1 LNKSNQV
8 LIKGEAESGIDQ
20 VLAFMQQTPLSSP
33 VDSLLEAITPQGNT
47 QVALDLKI
55 PLVEGAP
62 TKVDGAAQ
70 LKDARLTV
78 KSLDLPVSKI
88 NGELKFNER
97 GVFSD
102 TIHAAAMGHP
112 IQINIESSA
121 DQTIVNVEGNVG
133 VDNLQQQFDMPWW
146 EIASGST
153 DYRLK
158 LELPHGNVAPKL
170 LVESTLSGVSL
181 DLPASLVKTR
191 EQIVPLSLTFSLSNK
206 PLLPLQLN
214 YDNKLKAALQLDT
227 VKRALYSG
235 HVLVGV
241 GEVVQAQEAGVKLEI
256 NRDRLA
262 LQDWLGVAAAQG
274 AGDGVTELKIHSDHA
289 LWKKTDI
296 GVFDLA
302 LKHNGNY
309 WDGTIAGSFA
319 KGHIRIPADFKG
331 ADQLNLDMEL
341 LDLSALKQIG
351 SKDDSAAQALPAEL
365 MPLLKITSSRTLWQS
380 IDLGRLS
387 LETERISGGIGF
399 KQVELSGEKQKLVLS
414 GDWQTIGA
422 QSITHARGHLDVPRV
437 GPLLAQLD
445 ITKDVTDASAAVDF
459 SVNWNA
465 APYQFSL
472 ADLQGQLD
480 ITLKNGRILSIEPG
494 FGRLLGMLAMAQ
506 WIKRAQLDFSDIY
519 EEGLTF
525 NSIKGHFDL
534 AGGIA
539 STHNLIVD
547 AIPAKIAISGDTD
560 LVNQTVDHI
569 INVTPKSADA
579 VPIAGTIMGKVAAL
593 VGRSLTGKDQEGFF
607 FGSQY
612 LVKGAWGKAEIIP
625 MHKND
630 GLLQKTWNGITDFP
644 WLRQQEEK

>member
-1 LNKSNQV
+1 
-8 LIKGEAESGIDQ
+8 
-20 VLAFMQQTPLSSP
+20 
-33 VDSLLEAITPQGNT
+33 
-47 QVALDLKI
+47 
-55 PLVEGAP
+55 
-62 TKVDGAAQ
+62 
-70 LKDARLTV
+70 
-78 KSLDLPVSKI
+78 
-88 NGELKFNER
+88 
-97 GVFSD
+97 
-102 TIHAAAMGHP
+102 
-112 IQINIESSA
+112 
-121 DQTIVNVEGNVG
+121 
-133 VDNLQQQFDMPWW
+133 
-146 EIASGST
+146 
-153 DYRLK
+153 
-158 LELPHGNVAPKL
+158 
-170 LVESTLSGVSL
+170 
-181 DLPASLVKTR
+181 
-191 EQIVPLSLTFSLSNK
+191 
-206 PLLPLQLN
+206 
-214 YDNKLKAALQLDT
+214 
-227 VKRALYSG
+227 
-235 HVLVGV
+235 
-241 GEVVQAQEAGVKLEI
+241 
-256 NRDRLA
+256 
-262 LQDWLGVAAAQG
+262 
-274 AGDGVTELKIHSDHA
+274 
-289 LWKKTDI
+289 
-296 GVFDLA
+296 
-302 LKHNGNY
+302 
-309 WDGTIAGSFA
+309 
-319 KGHIRIPADFKG
+319 
-331 ADQLNLDMEL
+331 
-341 LDLSALKQIG
+341 
-351 SKDDSAAQALPAEL
+351 
-365 MPLLKITSSRTLWQS
+365 TLWQS

-387 LETERISGGIGF
+387 LETERIPGGIGF

-422 QSITHARGHLDVPRV
+422 QSVTHARGHLDVPRV

-445 ITKDVTDASAAVDF
+445 ITKDLTDASAAVDF

-560 LVNQTVDHI
+560 LVNQTVDQI

-593 VGRSLTGKDQEGFF
+593 VGKSLTGKDQEGFF